1 MARVLGW
8 WTLPP
13 KMYKSLSIL
22 NVYNICLQS
31 VQYIYCIWRA
41 GRVRRLPQMG
51 TEPLGVSQYWRCPGT
66 SPVIRALSKF
76 WSATP
81 TWTKNPPLLSPPQTE
96 WPWAPWTDET
106 GLDPKFSLPKW
117 LLLFLLLLAPTKA
130 LFKPLLFQCYQCDI
144 EKPFSS
150 KGERPNVE
158 GCKYPS
164 VIGFTC
170 GSLWGNN

>member
-1 MARVLGW
+1 MGLREWRVCYAGEPCLLKCINLYLSQTYIISVCNQCSIYTAFDEQAEWEGCPRW
-8 WTLPP
+8 AL
-13 KMYKSLSIL
+13 SLWGYLS
-22 NVYNICLQS
+22 
-31 VQYIYCIWRA
+31 
-41 GRVRRLPQMG
+41 
-51 TEPLGVSQYWRCPGT
+51 T
-66 SPVIRALSKF
+66 VIRALSKF

-106 GLDPKFSLPKW
+106 GLDPKVSLPKW

-130 LFKPLLFQCYQCDI
+130 LFKPFLFQCYQCNI

-158 GCKYPS
+158 GCEYPS